1 MKNVIDELGNEQK
14 YKGGYTGEMF
24 KHLKKKLKN
33 FNDYLFVM
41 YSTNG
46 TKTPIP
52 LLKKIK
58 HSKKVLI
65 WHSSENKR
73 NSIKEIENDYLHIFS
88 NYYWDTKSTTS
99 IPLGYFTENSN
110 SEPVPMNERLY
121 NISFIGCLNRNRL
134 ELASELSGIRKFWL
148 SMGLSFYKERTL
160 KLLNQ
165 IVKWK
170 WNRDLFQFNGDFNAG
185 LDADLYQY
193 FLQHS
198 KVVLCPR
205 GWVNSETFRL
215 YEAMRYGCV
224 VISEELPDRTYYK
237 DIPIIQ
243 VKNWKDGLDI
253 ARNLLKNPKKL
264 QELGTAN
271 KKFYESHLSPKAT
284 AEIIFNKLKF

>member
-58 HSKKVLI
+58 HPKKVLI

-73 NSIKEIENDYLHIFS
+73 NSIKEVENDYLHIFS
-88 NYYWDTKSTTS
+88 NYYWDTESTTS

-148 SMGLSFYKERTL
+148 SMGFPF
-160 KLLNQ
+160 
-165 IVKWK
+165 I
-170 WNRDLFQFNGDFNAG
+170 
-185 LDADLYQY
+185 
-193 FLQHS
+193 
-198 KVVLCPR
+198 
-205 GWVNSETFRL
+205 
-215 YEAMRYGCV
+215 
-224 VISEELPDRTYYK
+224 
-237 DIPIIQ
+237 
-243 VKNWKDGLDI
+243 
-253 ARNLLKNPKKL
+253 RNEP
-264 QELGTAN
+264 
-271 KKFYESHLSPKAT
+271 
-284 AEIIFNKLKF
+284 